1 MRALS
6 MNDIPLRSLVEDWGG
21 FEKLVAKLHETG
33 TVEVE
38 HNVTLTGKSGAP
50 RQIDVLVKHREGLY
64 EHLIIIECKYWKEN
78 VSRLHVDALVTAVH
92 DLNASRGVIFS
103 AKGFQEGAITA
114 SKHTGIE
121 LYKVRELTDLEWGI
135 PGRVIDFYLQV
146 IQRSI
151 GNFQFHGLSVSGIP
165 KIPIHLNIVISEN
178 NEGSKTSTISKDGS
192 PSRTL
197 EELLIVASD
206 KALAKFTKNTFLIC
220 DGADCTRFAMVH
232 VNYEP
237 PEPILVPWENIIVMI
252 PKITFD
258 LGIKYQQSRFVH
270 DRAKQFVFTLAVE
283 NCVRNGLMLAS
294 RKSDEKH
301 TVLSSVSSSEPVKE
315 ENVMKNGSIM
325 QVIVK
330 GFFPFEE
337 IANLQPVSFD
347 EALKAGTKTKE

>member
-1 MRALS
+1 
-6 MNDIPLRSLVEDWGG
+6 
-21 FEKLVAKLHETG
+21 
-33 TVEVE
+33 
-38 HNVTLTGKSGAP
+38 
-50 RQIDVLVKHREGLY
+50 
-64 EHLIIIECKYWKEN
+64 
-78 VSRLHVDALVTAVH
+78 
-92 DLNASRGVIFS
+92 
-103 AKGFQEGAITA
+103 
-114 SKHTGIE
+114 
-121 LYKVRELTDLEWGI
+121 
-135 PGRVIDFYLQV
+135 
-146 IQRSI
+146 
-151 GNFQFHGLSVSGIP
+151 
-165 KIPIHLNIVISEN
+165 
-178 NEGSKTSTISKDGS
+178 
-192 PSRTL
+192 
-197 EELLIVASD
+197 
-206 KALAKFTKNTFLIC
+206 
-220 DGADCTRFAMVH
+220 MVH

-270 DRAKQFVFTLAVE
+270 DRAKQFVFALAVE

-301 TVLSSVSSSEPVKE
+301 TVLSAVSSSEPIKE